1 MPRSSRDVRP
11 WPPGPFGATTN
22 GERAKEV
29 CMAEAMERA
38 RGDVMS
44 RFFERFDPDFG
55 RFMEGWWPFGA
66 EERIRIEQ
74 AVHDDALVVRAELP
88 GIDPDKDVEISVSD
102 GYLHLRAE
110 LRSE

>member
-55 RFMEGWWPFGA
+55 RLMEGRWPFGA
-66 EERIRIEQ
+66 EERIRVEQ
-74 AVHDDALVVRAELP
+74 AVPDDALSGRSELP
-88 GIDPDKDVEISVSD
+88 RSAGETDAEIRVSD
-102 GYLHLRAE
+102 C
-110 LRSE
+110 